1 MVVLRHAV
9 RRLRGQILAY
19 GLGLTAWGAI
29 EAMLFP
35 SVRESLGSIE
45 YPKEILEAFG
55 AANSNLA
62 SPRTFM
68 DVEFFSL
75 GPLVLA
81 TFALFAST
89 GALAGEEGAG
99 TMEGLASLPISR
111 RQMFVEKLLAVS
123 SALIATCVIVSL
135 GWVVSTPIADFG
147 RQLTLFRL
155 TAATFAML
163 TFAAFMGA
171 TGLLLGA
178 VAPSRGAAGAWGAAL
193 LIASYLMVVISSVA
207 DSVENLKYASP
218 YYYSDLT
225 GILASGVEWEHQLVL
240 WTSTAL
246 VGWVA
251 LRAFE
256 GRELGA
262 ERWQFLAPIRG
273 GPTMTSTGSLPTGE
287 RLLVWTQARSRTWW
301 ATAVFAV
308 VLLSAGAGAV
318 GGFVIGAGAT
328 SRNVSAEGWV
338 VAPSARVLA
347 PTSGTVRSLLVAGG
361 AEVTA
366 GQDLG
371 WVQSALDGSLVPFR
385 APLAGRVADI
395 TPKPGEF
402 VGLGAP
408 IVTVHQLDAL
418 YVVLEVSE
426 RDIDAIAPGQSIQ
439 VTLTALDA
447 TLATEV
453 ESVTRVPLTGDG
465 VRSRDE
471 PKYEV
476 KSARLAPDGRTTAG
490 MVADG
495 RIRVSAGK
503 P

>member
-19 GLGLTAWGAI
+19 GFGLTAWGAI

-35 SVRESLGSIE
+35 SVRESLGRIE

-81 TFALFAST
+81 TFALFACT

-99 TMEGLASLPISR
+99 TMEVLASLPISR
-111 RQMFVEKLLAVS
+111 RRMFVEKLLAVS
-123 SALIATCVIVSL
+123 TALIATCAVVSL
-135 GWVVSTPIADFG
+135 GWAVSVPIADFG
-147 RQLTLFRL
+147 RQLTLLRL

-163 TFAAFMGA
+163 SFAGFMGA
-171 TGLLLGA
+171 TALLLGA

-193 LIASYLMVVISSVA
+193 LIASYLIVVISRVT
-207 DSVENLKYASP
+207 DLVKDLKYASP

-225 GILASGVEWEHQLVL
+225 GILANGVELDHQAIL
-240 WTSTAL
+240 WTATAL
-246 VGWVA
+246 IGWIA

-262 ERWQFLAPIRG
+262 ERWQFLAPVRG
-273 GPTMTSTGSLPTGE
+273 GPTMTSYGTQQTTE
-287 RLLVWTQARSRTWW
+287 RILAWTQDRSHTWW
-301 ATAVFAV
+301 ATALLAV
-308 VLLSAGAGAV
+308 VVVSAAAGAG
-318 GGFVIGAGAT
+318 GAYVLDAGT
-328 SRNVSAEGWV
+328 GTRNVSAEGWV

-347 PTSGTVRSLLVAGG
+347 PASGTVRSLLVAGG
-361 AEVTA
+361 AEVIA

-371 WVQSALDGSLVPFR
+371 WVQNAADGSLVPLR
-385 APLAGRVADI
+385 APLAGRVADLG
-395 TPKPGEF
+395 PKLGEF
-402 VGLGAP
+402 VAVGAP
-408 IVTVHQLDAL
+408 VATIHQLDSL
-418 YVVLEVSE
+418 YIVLEVSE
-426 RDIDAIAPGQSIQ
+426 RDIDAIVPGQPIE
-439 VTLTALDA
+439 VTLTAVDS
-447 TLATEV
+447 TFDTRV
-453 ESVTRVPLTGDG
+453 DSVARVPLTDG

-476 KSARLAPDGRTTAG
+476 KSARFEPDAKTTAG

-495 RIRVSAGK
+495 RIRVSGAR